1 VSAFDSALL
10 KMNKIDDKDQTQ
22 NKAIAD
28 FFVQKNANLSP
39 DVQIIIQPDK
49 KVPYQDVI
57 TVYDYCVKAKF
68 KQVAFAPAS

>member
-1 VSAFDSALL
+1 MFEFPFGASGRLLCFPRYQLAFAEGR
-10 KMNKIDDKDQTQ
+10 
-22 NKAIAD
+22 
-28 FFVQKNANLSP
+28 V